1 MMLLRIAVVL
11 SVALLMVHA
20 LNSALIGQKRMSKF
34 ALHSSTF
41 RSSFGSD
48 IPDWLHANLEKL
60 GYSEPTVAQQESLPL
75 IFQGEDVILQSQ
87 TGSGKTLAYSLPILS
102 QIDTSRSAIQA
113 VIVVP
118 TRELGMQ
125 VSAVLKQLSSG
136 APEKVMIMVREYVVC
151 LELWL

>member
-1 MMLLRIAVVL
+1 MLQHVVFGLLAVAIIAETFKVSSKTGL
-11 SVALLMVHA
+11 KPAKKFA
-20 LNSALIGQKRMSKF
+20 LNSFK
-34 ALHSSTF
+34 
-41 RSSFGSD
+41 SSFGSN

-75 IFQGEDVILQSQ
+75 IFEGEDVILQSQ

-102 QIDTSRSAIQA
+102 QIDTSRAAIQA

-136 APEKVMIMVREYVVC
+136 APEKVMIMPLVEGSKNR
-151 LELWL
+151 